1 MKEGNLMNNFVQI
14 FKNWIRFAFF
24 KENLQNKG
32 QPMMSKE
39 KAMAVRP
46 SRCDW
51 HIAHWKK
58 QADKSDRQ
66 IQSLTLPLT
75 SLAKLLS

>member
-1 MKEGNLMNNFVQI
+1 
-14 FKNWIRFAFF
+14 
-24 KENLQNKG
+24 
-32 QPMMSKE
+32 MSKE

-46 SRCDW
+46 FTCDW

-58 QADKSDRQ
+58 QPDKSDRQ
-66 IQSLTLPLT
+66 VQSLTLPLT